1 MKREKIGTDIK
12 VGIFVTVV
20 LIVFAYMTFTV
31 GEFRLFKP
39 KGYKVYVAFPSVA
52 GVDEKSRVKIAGV
65 DAGTIKKIEIVEGK
79 ARLTLRLDPG
89 VIIRKDSKASIKG
102 LGLLGEKY
110 LEITPGSPEQP
121 PLREGDTITQIV
133 QLADLDKLLTHLSLA
148 AEDISGFMK
157 SLNEVV
163 GSEDAK
169 KKMKDTISNIR
180 EITEGVNRII
190 ETNDKRLNR
199 ILANLD
205 EITMNIND
213 LVKENRKSLNQTVY
227 NIQEFSDSL
236 KTKGPELV
244 ENLKK
249 ATDDIRSVIQEN
261 RGTVR
266 ETMDN
271 LKLASKKAETAID
284 SIDKVVKRMDRGE
297 GTIGK
302 LMTDEKLYK
311 SLDSAAEYVARATR
325 FKTFFDFRTEYM
337 ERDSNYKGYFGVTLQ
352 PTKEKL
358 YLLQIVSD
366 PRGKVTTTDI
376 TITTDSEIK
385 TIKEEKV
392 EDKLKF
398 SAQIGRR
405 YKDAAVRVGL
415 FENTFGLG
423 GDYFFFDDK
432 GRLSLEVWDFNSKE
446 TGNDSAHL
454 KASANY
460 TLFKYIFL
468 NTGYDNFLNKER
480 RNYFFGGGIR
490 FEDEDLKYLL
500 GTIPIPRP

>member
-12 VGIFVTVV
+12 VGIFVTLV
-20 LIVFAYMTFTV
+20 LIVLAYMTFTI

-39 KGYKVYVAFPSVA
+39 KGYKVYVVFPSVA

-65 DAGTIKKIEIVEGK
+65 DAGTIERIEIAEGK
-79 ARLTLRLDPG
+79 ARLTIRLNLG
-89 VIIRKDSKASIKG
+89 MVIRKDSKASIKG

-110 LEITPGSPEQP
+110 LELTPGSPDQP
-121 PLREGDTITQIV
+121 TLQEGDTITNVV

-213 LVKENRKSLNQTVY
+213 LVKENRKSLNQTVS

-249 ATDDIRSVIQEN
+249 ASDEIRSVIEEN
-261 RGTVR
+261 RTPFKESLENIR
-266 ETMDN
+266 
-271 LKLASKKAETAID
+271 LAASKAETAID
-284 SIDKVVKRMDRGE
+284 SLDKVVKRMDRGE

-311 SLDSAAEYVARATR
+311 SLDSAAEYVARATT
-325 FKTFFDFRTEYM
+325 FKYFFDFRGEYM
-337 ERDSNYKGYFGVTLQ
+337 QRDENTKGYFGVTIQ
-352 PTKEKL
+352 PTEDKF
-358 YLLQIVSD
+358 YVLQIVND
-366 PRGKVTTTDI
+366 PRGKITTTE
-376 TITTDSEIK
+376 TTVTTDSEIK
-385 TIKEEKV
+385 TTKEEKV

-405 YKDAAVRVGL
+405 YRDAAIRVGF
-415 FENTFGLG
+415 FENTFGVG
-423 GDYFFFDDK
+423 GDYYLFDDK
-432 GRLSLEVWDFNSKE
+432 GKISLEAWDFNAKE
-446 TGNDSAHL
+446 AGNERAHL
-454 KASANY
+454 KATASY

-468 NTGYDNFLNKER
+468 NTGYDNFLNKNR
-480 RNYFFGGGIR
+480 RNYFFGGGVR

-500 GTIPIPRP
+500 GTMPIPKP